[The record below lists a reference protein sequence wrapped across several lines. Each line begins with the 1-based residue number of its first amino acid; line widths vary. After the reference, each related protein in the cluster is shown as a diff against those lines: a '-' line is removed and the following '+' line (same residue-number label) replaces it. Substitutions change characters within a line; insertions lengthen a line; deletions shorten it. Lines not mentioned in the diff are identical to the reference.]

1 MDRAKLDLSEPN
13 RVEPNQGLHSNTMLG
28 LCYSEILRS
37 VEW

>member
-13 RVEPNQGLHSNTMLG
+13 RVEPNEGLHRNTMLG
-28 LCYSEILRS
+28 LRYSEILHS